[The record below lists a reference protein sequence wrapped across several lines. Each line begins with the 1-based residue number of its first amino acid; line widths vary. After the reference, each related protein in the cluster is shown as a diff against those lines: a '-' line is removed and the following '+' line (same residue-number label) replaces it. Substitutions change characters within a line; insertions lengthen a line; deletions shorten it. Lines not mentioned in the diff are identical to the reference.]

1 VDELLSIGP
10 FGDGTQLA
18 QDLDV
23 WLDGLMRAS
32 THTDAPVF
40 ERTTRSTARSTE
52 LRCLF
57 ENWPVLGAKRV
68 AARPVTIECVV
79 IDVAGEP
86 PVSRGIVTSLESQ
99 AVLLAY
105 ADTDLEAFSARPVDS
120 DDVAA
125 VTEAIALLG
134 RVMPRVC
141 ANTVGLAPRLVK
153 IANDIP
159 SMHLSGSP
167 GFVYVAE
174 RVLGGDTWVL
184 ADALLHESLHEKSSL
199 LRKFRGLL
207 RPSYREATSATT
219 FLPWSVDYGEERHFS
234 TWRLLSAGHVYVHL
248 YVLRCALG
256 LRREA
261 RIPHDRARFMLD
273 ALARPEHDTDLDA
286 DGRRMRE
293 WLDVAI
299 QTTPEETMT
308 RRPASPA
315 FKSSRPDATSSL
327 FRPIRPRRVCCR
339 RHRYSFCR

>member
-1 VDELLSIGP
+1 MNSRSGAADELLSTGP

-23 WLDGLMRAS
+23 WLDGLTRAS
-32 THTDAPVF
+32 ADSGAPVL
-40 ERTTRSTARSTE
+40 ERTTRSTASSTE

-57 ENWPVLGAKRV
+57 ENWPALGPNRL

-79 IDVAGEP
+79 IDAASEP
-86 PVSRGIVTSLESQ
+86 PVSQGAATSLESQ
-99 AVLLAY
+99 AVSLAY
-105 ADTDLEAFSARPVDS
+105 ADTGLEAFSPRPVDS
-120 DDVAA
+120 EDVAA
-125 VTEAIALLG
+125 VSEAIVLLG
-134 RVMPRVC
+134 RVVPRIC
-141 ANTVGLAPRLVK
+141 ANTVGLAPRLIK
-153 IANDIP
+153 IANDVP

-167 GFVYVAE
+167 GFVYIAE

-184 ADALLHESLHEKSSL
+184 ADALLHESLHEKSNL

-207 RPSYREATSATT
+207 RSSYREATSATT

-234 TWRLLSAGHVYVHL
+234 TWRLLSAGHVYAHL

-286 DGRRMRE
+286 DGRRLRE

-299 QTTPEETMT
+299 ETIPEETMT
-308 RRPASPA
+308 
-315 FKSSRPDATSSL
+315 
-327 FRPIRPRRVCCR
+327 
-339 RHRYSFCR
+339 